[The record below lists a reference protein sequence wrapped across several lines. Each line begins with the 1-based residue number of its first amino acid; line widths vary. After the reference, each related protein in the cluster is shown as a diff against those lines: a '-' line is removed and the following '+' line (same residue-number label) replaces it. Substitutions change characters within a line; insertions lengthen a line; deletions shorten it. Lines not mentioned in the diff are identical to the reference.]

1 MARRGPIEPGTV
13 GAFRAEWEAQHCREC
28 GKPFAKVAPRNI
40 VEITPEAKVA
50 PGKHLKSLVG
60 RYCGVT
66 CALSAYDRGIPR
78 HH

>member
-13 GAFRAEWEAQHCREC
+13 GWEAQHCREC
-28 GKPFAKVAPRNI
+28 GKPFARVAPRNI
-40 VEITPEAKVA
+40 VEITVA
-50 PGKHLKSLVG
+50 HLKSLVG